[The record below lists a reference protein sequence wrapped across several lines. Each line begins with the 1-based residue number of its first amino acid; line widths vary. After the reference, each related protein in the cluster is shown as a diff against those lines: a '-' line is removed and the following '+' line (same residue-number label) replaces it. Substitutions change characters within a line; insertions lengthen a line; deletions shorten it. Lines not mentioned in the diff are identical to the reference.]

1 MFLAAEEQVRG
12 LEVERELSMWV
23 AVGAAGEGA
32 AMSGSQELIKRRE
45 ETTVGSKRGR
55 PSALDLGQV
64 IGRHSSL
71 GEEPRG
77 PGRD

>member
-1 MFLAAEEQVRG
+1 
-12 LEVERELSMWV
+12 
-23 AVGAAGEGA
+23 
-32 AMSGSQELIKRRE
+32 MSGSQELIKRRE

-64 IGRHSSL
+64 TGRHSSL